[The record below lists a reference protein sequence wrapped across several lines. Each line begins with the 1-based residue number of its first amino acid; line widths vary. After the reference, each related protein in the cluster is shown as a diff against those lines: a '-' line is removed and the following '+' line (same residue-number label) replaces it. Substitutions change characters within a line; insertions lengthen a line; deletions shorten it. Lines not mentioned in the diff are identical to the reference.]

1 MPEKTI
7 SLESKIS
14 PNDLPKIA
22 EQIVTTYK
30 ERKANRKDLEKRW
43 KEIDRQIAMEPE
55 KGHKTT
61 RSGGV
66 IKELE
71 WLPEIE
77 LPDQAQTLEV
87 LVGDVMRFL
96 FPKGRDWFRATAA
109 LDDKYFQR
117 FASVETPT
125 FREKGKFDPR
135 EDGTIDGEVVNRI
148 AQAIPSHF
156 HRQYSFRQNIQLCQA
171 EALKR
176 GFGVGRVRKVNKM
189 ILGHTVKG
197 KPVKQ
202 KIPMFIPRKSEN
214 VFLDDS
220 MDAVMHEG
228 EMIGPNVIQTFTRR
242 LSDMKAAAQNDAS
255 YIQSQLARLV
265 PDKNDCIT
273 LVELEGDLVYET
285 SSEVIVQQNVIL
297 TAAYGEDS
305 KNTTFGLIREQ
316 EGEGFSTY
324 IVFDY
329 HKESAGSLY
338 ATAPLMKGL
347 PIQKL
352 GSQVMNQ
359 LVASGQLK
367 ITPPVGFNRDDQHFA
382 AAGGPVIAP
391 GAQWETTDE
400 VNVYSEVGG
409 DPQVFFAISDGLK
422 ARYNDVTGGH
432 AARLGAQTKSHTTA
446 FAKDAELSQGAV
458 RTVDYTDDVLLDP
471 LTRLLEIEYRMGM
484 SGWTKQPVYIEAWD
498 EFLEL
503 QKAHLPDTVLFQA
516 LGAGAPSEDTAKA
529 QQRNQSLQLAMQVDS
544 TAMQLGFRQAPRV
557 DYDKVIDKL
566 LEDGGI
572 QDVAQFVN
580 EDVDATTPTDVQPG
594 VIAEDPQ
601 LLQ

>member
-1 MPEKTI
+1 MPAKPTSLKSTI
-7 SLESKIS
+7 DPKH
-14 PNDLPKIA
+14 LPLIA
-22 EQIVTTYK
+22 EQIVQLYK
-30 ERKANRKDLEKRW
+30 QRKGNRKELEARW

-55 KGHKTT
+55 KGHKQTN
-61 RSGGV
+61 SGTI

-87 LVGDVMRFL
+87 LVGDVMRFI
-96 FPKGRDWFRATAA
+96 FPKGRDWFRCTAA
-109 LDDKYFQR
+109 LSNDYFAKFQ
-117 FASVETPT
+117 SVETPT
-125 FREKGKFDPR
+125 FREKGKFDPL

-148 AQAIPSHF
+148 AQSIPSHF
-156 HRQYSFRQNIQLCQA
+156 HRQYPFRQNIQLCQA

-176 GFGVGRVRKVNKM
+176 GFGVGRIRKVNKS
-189 ILGHTVKG
+189 IFGHTVKG
-197 KPVKQ
+197 KPVSQ
-202 KIPMFIPRKSEN
+202 KIPMFIPRKSEC
-214 VFLDDS
+214 VYLDDS

-228 EMIGPNVIQTFTRR
+228 EIIGPNIVQVFTRR
-242 LSDMKAAAQNDAS
+242 LSDMKAAANNDSS
-255 YIQSQLARLV
+255 YIKSQLARLV

-273 LVELEGDLVYET
+273 MIELEGDLVFDT
-285 SSEVIVQQNVIL
+285 SSEVIVQRNVIL
-297 TAAYGEDS
+297 TAAFGEDS
-305 KNTTFGLIREQ
+305 KKTVFGLIREQ

-352 GSQVMNQ
+352 GSQIMNQ

-382 AAGGPVIAP
+382 ASGGPVIAP

-400 VNVYSEVGG
+400 VHVYDEVGG
-409 DPQVFFAISDGLK
+409 DPQIFFAIADGLK

-471 LTRLLEIEYRMGM
+471 MTRILELEYRMGIEN
-484 SGWTKQPVYIEAWD
+484 WTKQPVYIEAWD

-503 QKAHLPDTVLFQA
+503 HKAHLPDTVLFQA

-529 QQRNQSLQLAMQVDS
+529 QQRNLSIQTAMQVDA
-544 TAMQLGFRQAPRV
+544 TAMQMGFREGPRI

-572 QDVAQFVN
+572 QDVSQFVR
-580 EDVDATTPTDVQPG
+580 EEGEGTASETPPG
-594 VIAEDPQ
+594 IITQDPP